1 MPHRAN
7 TDTNIANG
15 TRPNQNFGKHFTKLR
30 TPTAFLK
37 IPKFQN
43 PKKKTAK
50 YKTKEIYLPFALSQ
64 ALHSSFP
71 GDSCPRKSSW
81 FAFDSDIPTNLHN

>member
-30 TPTAFLK
+30 TPTPFLK
-37 IPKFQN
+37 NPKFQN

-50 YKTKEIYLPFALSQ
+50 YKTKEKKYLEVILQRFLLQ
-64 ALHSSFP
+64 ND
-71 GDSCPRKSSW
+71 GV
-81 FAFDSDIPTNLHN
+81 